1 MRALTPARLAHAAQ
15 VSPLPLSRRPNILS
29 PTTLWAPGIAFAVAS
44 ACSVWSRDQGFAM
57 SGQARRATPPKRV
70 RYPTGCSFASGCSP
84 PRLATT
90 QLPSATCVTTSHR
103 LDFHLPDKTTSRT
116 HPPRQ
121 SRGSPAYAREVLSR
135 AVLLA
140 RGCEVRVH
148 RHATCGVKTDTRSRL
163 VRDDPRDTTRTL
175 RRLCAL
181 GLKLSLASLRIG
193 VGPKRADQRPGVG
206 VYSFGPPAPTG
217 QPELHHRSPFA
228 LAVHCCIVREH
239 VQLCGPSRMAAVL
252 LVRGWGIGSSG

>member
-116 HPPRQ
+116 HPPRH
-121 SRGSPAYAREVLSR
+121 SRGSPAYASMTSPFLGNTTTTFNLLTPELESFWLGCCIERRWVIGNLSSTQT
-135 AVLLA
+135 
-140 RGCEVRVH
+140 G
-148 RHATCGVKTDTRSRL
+148 T
-163 VRDDPRDTTRTL
+163 PTL
-175 RRLCAL
+175 RHDVGGARC
-181 GLKLSLASLRIG
+181 SWFVLR
-193 VGPKRADQRPGVG
+193 
-206 VYSFGPPAPTG
+206 
-217 QPELHHRSPFA
+217 
-228 LAVHCCIVREH
+228 
-239 VQLCGPSRMAAVL
+239 
-252 LVRGWGIGSSG
+252 

>member
-103 LDFHLPDKTTSRT
+103 LDFHLPDKITSRIA
-116 HPPRQ
+116 
-121 SRGSPAYAREVLSR
+121 RGSPAYARKLKLNDINMLSIRSTLSCDRLRGSANGQVRSSIVL
-135 AVLLA
+135 VLA
-140 RGCEVRVH
+140 RAKGVRCQCAQVGS
-148 RHATCGVKTDTRSRL
+148 RNLSAGNTR
-163 VRDDPRDTTRTL
+163 
-175 RRLCAL
+175 L
-181 GLKLSLASLRIG
+181 GLSDHAKA
-193 VGPKRADQRPGVG
+193 
-206 VYSFGPPAPTG
+206 TN
-217 QPELHHRSPFA
+217 
-228 LAVHCCIVREH
+228 
-239 VQLCGPSRMAAVL
+239 PSRPSAN
-252 LVRGWGIGSSG
+252 

>member
-121 SRGSPAYAREVLSR
+121 SRGNSQDIRGAPFVASGPSNASPGECGEYKSRRRRGACARMR
-135 AVLLA
+135 TDHGDMTAPPLA
-140 RGCEVRVH
+140 QGI
-148 RHATCGVKTDTRSRL
+148 A
-163 VRDDPRDTTRTL
+163 
-175 RRLCAL
+175 
-181 GLKLSLASLRIG
+181 
-193 VGPKRADQRPGVG
+193 RAD
-206 VYSFGPPAPTG
+206 
-217 QPELHHRSPFA
+217 
-228 LAVHCCIVREH
+228 
-239 VQLCGPSRMAAVL
+239 
-252 LVRGWGIGSSG
+252 LVDQ